1 MKGVFKKIGDKISK
15 ITDILFSDSSLGEND
30 IDSIVYVLSVRIFQ
44 MTTNN
49 GQVLH
54 RTVRELYRCSYDER
68 ITTNDQLMK
77 KILKENPIQTDEG
90 IYITPQSVSS
100 IILLK
105 DITKYV

>member
-1 MKGVFKKIGDKISK
+1 MKGIFKKIGDKISK
-15 ITDILFSDSSLGEND
+15 ITDVLFSGPLGENNTD
-30 IDSIVYVLSVRIFQ
+30 MYVLSVRVFQ

-54 RTVRELYRCSYDER
+54 RTIRELFKCSLDEM
-68 ITTNDQLMK
+68 ITTDEQLMK

-100 IILLK
+100 IVLIK
-105 DITKYV
+105 DTTKFV

>member
-1 MKGVFKKIGDKISK
+1 MKGIFKKIGDKISK
-15 ITDILFSDSSLGEND
+15 ITDKIFSESLDENTAD
-30 IDSIVYVLSVRIFQ
+30 MYVLSVRVFQ

-54 RTVRELYRCSYDER
+54 RTIRELFRCSLDEII
-68 ITTNDQLMK
+68 ITNEQLMR

-100 IILLK
+100 IVLIK
-105 DITKYV
+105 DTTKFV

>member
-1 MKGVFKKIGDKISK
+1 MKGIFKKIGDKISK
-15 ITDILFSDSSLGEND
+15 ITDVSFSCPLGEND
-30 IDSIVYVLSVRIFQ
+30 TDMYVLSVRVFQ

-54 RTVRELYRCSYDER
+54 RTIRELFRCSLDEII
-68 ITTNDQLMK
+68 ITNEQLMR

-100 IILLK
+100 IVLIK
-105 DITKYV
+105 DTTKFV

>member
-1 MKGVFKKIGDKISK
+1 MKGIFKKIGDKISK
-15 ITDILFSDSSLGEND
+15 ITDVLFSGTSLGENNTD
-30 IDSIVYVLSVRIFQ
+30 MYVLSVRVFQ

-54 RTVRELYRCSYDER
+54 RTIRELFRCSLDEMI
-68 ITTNDQLMK
+68 ITNEQLMK

-100 IILLK
+100 IVLIK
-105 DITKYV
+105 DTTKFV

>member
-1 MKGVFKKIGDKISK
+1 MKGIFKKIGDKISK
-15 ITDILFSDSSLGEND
+15 ITDVLFSCPLGEND
-30 IDSIVYVLSVRIFQ
+30 TDMYVLSVRVFQ

-54 RTVRELYRCSYDER
+54 RTIRELFRCSLDKII
-68 ITTNDQLMK
+68 ITNEQLMR

-100 IILLK
+100 IVLIK
-105 DITKYV
+105 DTTKFV

>member
-1 MKGVFKKIGDKISK
+1 MKGIFKKIGDKISK
-15 ITDILFSDSSLGEND
+15 ITDVLFSGSLGEND
-30 IDSIVYVLSVRIFQ
+30 TDMYILSVRVFQ

-54 RTVRELYRCSYDER
+54 RTIRELFRCSLDEMI
-68 ITTNDQLMK
+68 ITNEQLMK

-100 IILLK
+100 IVLIK
-105 DITKYV
+105 DTTKFV